1 MGEGGLERGWG
12 GMEKGQE
19 GPHGLGPA
27 LSSPKMECRDLGALA
42 TETFWNCSF
51 VL

>member
-1 MGEGGLERGWG
+1 
-12 GMEKGQE
+12 MEKGQE

-27 LSSPKMECRDLGALA
+27 LSNPKMECRDLGALA
-42 TETFWNCSF
+42 AEVFWNYSF